1 MTSFSGTLGAFLKEN
16 LVSFTSIDRDHAAVR
31 AALAHRG
38 HLATVLRPDPTLI
51 ERIGGRS
58 VIACVIDG
66 LYDRIENDPD
76 LRPMF
81 TRTLTSERMKQKAFL
96 EEWMGGEPGYT
107 HHHAHGGMRNRH
119 GHIHITSESAER
131 WLAHL
136 TASLREH
143 VVDEHLVIEVLST
156 LGPLARGLVNEEKPV
171 QSPRQLRCH
180 REKRLRQPA
189 KMAARGQVE
198 ALERSLDEDPAV
210 LSDPRHGAII
220 LVEAALRGHTRIAAL
235 LLDRGVD
242 VNLPAAHSS
251 DIMMT
256 AHCAALSKKKDE
268 TAGFLLDRGAVYDV
282 FSACFLGDMDRVSTL
297 LEELPGLVNAHDPAC
312 DFLPVTPLHHAVYG
326 GHEHVAR
333 FLFVKGAETGVNST
347 PLVSYAAGL
356 GMTNLLRLLL
366 RRGADASRIGCGRWV
381 LHSEISALLLDH
393 GADVNYPDG
402 NWIRTACTGNNSQR
416 DDPGY
421 VQALLDKGA
430 RIDTQLRGAQALHF
444 AAKAGFTGVM
454 EVLLDNG
461 APVDRRS
468 DQGETP
474 LFYALKAGPR
484 ADIVKSVELLLSHG
498 ADSNLEDRLGK
509 TPIGIAR
516 RMKRPDKACIVSVLE
531 TASPSVP
538 A

>member
-1 MTSFSGTLGAFLKEN
+1 MSA
-16 LVSFTSIDRDHAAVR
+16 TSIDRDR
-31 AALAHRG
+31 TEIRTALAHRG

-107 HHHAHGGMRNRH
+107 HHHAYGGMRNRH

-131 WLAHL
+131 WLAHM

-143 VVDEHLVIEVLST
+143 VGDEHLVNEVLST

-180 REKRLRQPA
+180 REKILREPA

-210 LSDPRHGAII
+210 LNDPRHGATI

-268 TAGFLLDRGAVYDV
+268 TADFLLDRGAVYDV
-282 FSACFLGDMDRVSTL
+282 FSACFLCDMDRVSTL
-297 LEELPGLVNAHDPAC
+297 LNELPGLVNAHDPAC

-333 FLFVKGAETGVNST
+333 FLFEKGAETGVNST
-347 PLVSYAAGL
+347 PLVSYAAGRR
-356 GMTNLLRLLL
+356 MTSLLRLLL
-366 RRGADASRIGCGRWV
+366 RRGADASRIDCGHWV
-381 LHSEISALLLDH
+381 LHSEISALPVGPRRRRELSRWKLD
-393 GADVNYPDG
+393 PDG
-402 NWIRTACTGNNSQR
+402 LYGKQQPAGRSRLRAGTVGQGSPDRYATARRPGAAFCGQGRIHGGHGGVIGQR
-416 DDPGY
+416 RPG
-421 VQALLDKGA
+421 G
-430 RIDTQLRGAQALHF
+430 R
-444 AAKAGFTGVM
+444 AKRPGR
-454 EVLLDNG
+454 N
-461 APVDRRS
+461 APVLRTESRP
-468 DQGETP
+468 QG
-474 LFYALKAGPR
+474 G
-484 ADIVKSVELLLSHG
+484 HG
-498 ADSNLEDRLGK
+498 KVR
-509 TPIGIAR
+509 GIAAFSRGKPTLR
-516 RMKRPDKACIVSVLE
+516 R
-531 TASPSVP
+531 P
-538 A
+538 AG